1 MIVQY
6 NWYELNSISKLPE
19 GHVLVIF
26 ALSVGM
32 SKPIS
37 YSTNMLKHKLNID
50 NIPNSIFSKNI
61 ITQYHHGIFCNYKTN
76 EPQCYIRNT
85 SFVHMRLSAQIKS
98 DYLYI
103 LSQRSIAN
111 KNNWIPD
118 YYIHQKYHNNP
129 LIGRE
134 KGKITFPL
142 EKNYGKRL
150 DTTEKTTS
158 TRKL

>member
-1 MIVQY
+1 MTILY
-6 NWYELNSISKLPE
+6 NWYELNNISVLPE
-19 GHVLVIF
+19 SHVLMIF
-26 ALSVGM
+26 CLSVNQDR
-32 SKPIS
+32 PIS
-37 YSTNMLKHKLNID
+37 HSTRLLRKKLNIET
-50 NIPNSIFSKNI
+50 IPNSIIQKNVI
-61 ITQYHHGIFCNYKTN
+61 IQYDHGIFTTLKTK
-76 EPQCYIRNT
+76 EPQCYINNT

-118 YYIHQKYHNNP
+118 YYIPLKYHTNP
-129 LIGRE
+129 LIARE

-142 EKNYGKRL
+142 ENNYGKRL

-158 TRKL
+158 TREF

>member
-1 MIVQY
+1 MVVQY
-6 NWYELNSISKLPE
+6 NWYELNKISKIPDA
-19 GHVLVIF
+19 HVLIIF
-26 ALSVGM
+26 CLYIGTE
-32 SKPIS
+32 KPLS
-37 YSTNMLKHKLNID
+37 YSFNLLKQKLNIET
-50 NIPNSIFSKNI
+50 IPNSLLTSNI
-61 ITQYHHGIFCNYKTN
+61 ITSYNHGIFCNYKTN
-76 EPQCYIRNT
+76 EPQCYITNP
-85 SFVHMRLSAQIKS
+85 SFVHMRWSAQDKS

-111 KNNWIPD
+111 KNNWIPE
-118 YYIHQKYHNNP
+118 YYIHRKYHTNP
-129 LIGRE
+129 LIARE

>member
-1 MIVQY
+1 MVIQY
-6 NWYELNSISKLPE
+6 NWYELNKISTLPDT
-19 GHVLVIF
+19 HVLIIF
-26 ALSVGM
+26 CLSIGVD
-32 SKPIS
+32 KPIS
-37 YSTNMLKHKLNID
+37 YSIKLLKQKLNIES
-50 NIPNSIFSKNI
+50 IPNSLFSNNI
-61 ITQYHHGIFCNYKTN
+61 ITQYPHGIFCNYKTN

-85 SFVHMRLSAQIKS
+85 SFVHMRWSSQDKS
-98 DYLYI
+98 DYIYI

-111 KNNWIPD
+111 TNSWIPE
-118 YYIHQKYHNNP
+118 YYIPQKYHNNP

-142 EKNYGKRL
+142 ENNYGKRL

>member
-6 NWYELNSISKLPE
+6 NWYELNIISKLPE
-19 GHVLVIF
+19 AHVLVIF
-26 ALSVGM
+26 CLSIGLD
-32 SKPIS
+32 KPIS
-37 YSTNMLKHKLNID
+37 YSTNLLKKKLNIE

-61 ITQYHHGIFCNYKTN
+61 ITCYDHGIFCNYKTN

-85 SFVHMRLSAQIKS
+85 SFVHMRLSAQTKS

-103 LSQRSIAN
+103 LSQRSIGN

-118 YYIHQKYHNNP
+118 YYIHHKYHNNP

-142 EKNYGKRL
+142 ENNYGKRL

>member
-6 NWYELNSISKLPE
+6 NWYELNKISKLPE
-19 GHVLVIF
+19 AHVITIF
-26 ALSVGM
+26 CLSIGTD
-32 SKPIS
+32 KPIS
-37 YSTNMLKHKLNID
+37 YDTQLLKHKLNID
-50 NIPNSIFSKNI
+50 NIPNSLFTSNI
-61 ITQYHHGIFCNYKTN
+61 ITRYHHGIFCNYTTN
-76 EPQCYIRNT
+76 EPQCYINNP
-85 SFVHMRLSAQIKS
+85 SFVHMRWSAQDKS

-103 LSQRSIAN
+103 LSQRSISN

-118 YYIHQKYHNNP
+118 YYIHRKYHNNP
-129 LIGRE
+129 LIARE

-142 EKNYGKRL
+142 ENKYGKRL